1 MFVISIL
8 SSFSV
13 ACPTL
18 QSIHIGTSFEYT
30 SLFSLEKCSCFST
43 AQQFTLSRI
52 ILLFI
57 FHSIELPS
65 LTEVSI
71 GNGCFTSSCE
81 MIISECNKMKR
92 LQLGSLCFCN
102 CSKCSMNGLMTLE
115 EITLLPFALYRCK
128 DMSISSN
135 EKTVDIINR
144 C

>member
-1 MFVISIL
+1 MYLISIL

-13 ACPTL
+13 ACPAL

-43 AQQFTLSRI
+43 AQQFTLSRKT
-52 ILLFI
+52 LLFI
-57 FHSIELPS
+57 VHSIELPS
-65 LTEVSI
+65 LTEVAI

-81 MIISECNKMKR
+81 VMISECNKMKR

-115 EITLLPFALYRCK
+115 EIILLPFALYRCK
-128 DMSISSN
+128 DMNISSN
-135 EKTVDIINR
+135 KRLFI
-144 C
+144 